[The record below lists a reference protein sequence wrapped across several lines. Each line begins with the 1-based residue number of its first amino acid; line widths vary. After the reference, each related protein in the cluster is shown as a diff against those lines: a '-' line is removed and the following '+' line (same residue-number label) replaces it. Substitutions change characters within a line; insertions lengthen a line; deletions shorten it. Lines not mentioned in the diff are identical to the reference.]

1 MSRTNHKRRAKAEIN
16 VVPYIDVMLV
26 LLIIFMVPAPLLKQG
41 VDVDLPQAPAN
52 PLDVNSPEPVV
63 ISVDRNGLYFLN
75 ISSTPDSSLD
85 GSALVA
91 EVQAALKKQ
100 KNRPVMVRGDK
111 NGMYQNVVSLLVLLQ
126 KANIDT
132 VGLVTEP
139 GESASAGNT

>member
-1 MSRTNHKRRAKAEIN
+1 MSGNSHKRRAKAEIN

-26 LLIIFMVPAPLLKQG
+26 LLIIFMVTAPLLKQG

-63 ISVDRNGLYFLN
+63 ISIDRNGLYFLN

-85 GSALVA
+85 GTTLVA
-91 EVQAALKKQ
+91 EIQSALKKQ

-111 NGMYQNVVSLLVLLQ
+111 NGLYQNVVSLLVLLQ
-126 KANIDT
+126 KANIES

-139 GESASAGNT
+139 GEDS

>member
-1 MSRTNHKRRAKAEIN
+1 MSRTNHKRRAMAEIN

-26 LLIIFMVPAPLLKQG
+26 LLIIFMVTAPLLKQG

-63 ISVDRNGLYFLN
+63 ISIDRNGLYFLN

-85 GSALVA
+85 GTTLVA
-91 EVQAALKKQ
+91 EIQSALKKQ

-111 NGMYQNVVSLLVLLQ
+111 NGLYQNVVSLLVLLQ
-126 KANIDT
+126 KANIES

-139 GESASAGNT
+139 GKDS